1 MGTAEL
7 LIRGLD
13 EGLLEWR
20 NIVKENSGN
29 LNEKA

>member
-13 EGLLEWR
+13 EGFLEWR
-20 NIVKENSGN
+20 NIVHETG
-29 LNEKA
+29 ERDER